1 MRSKRV
7 RRCPPPTDRPPPT
20 VTEAHRRA
28 IAAAT
33 DAQLG
38 DLATRC
44 AVSAGVDGTLGAALH
59 PLIEAEIRR
68 RATEPLPAS

>member
-7 RRCPPPTDRPPPT
+7 RRCPPPVDRPPPT

-38 DLATRC
+38 DLADRC
-44 AVSAGVDGTLGAALH
+44 AVNDGVGGTLGAALY
-59 PLIEAEIRR
+59 PLIEAEVRR
-68 RATEPLPAS
+68 RATEPQPAA